1 VVDRAA
7 VQAEA
12 EMKIE
17 LLCFCRIAKRHNR
30 QKLCRPL
37 MVGVA
42 YILDEH
48 IGGGPQF
55 PLRAGRGAIV
65 DATFERSADRAK
77 ALAIAQELKVPVL
90 FVECVASR
98 EEAIRRLNAR
108 TTQRSE
114 EISDATPEVYEMRRN
129 EFKPLTEIPARNYM
143 MVDTGRGREEL
154 LAKIEA
160 ALEGG
165 LHTQKNAV
173 C

>member
-1 VVDRAA
+1 
-7 VQAEA
+7 
-12 EMKIE
+12 
-17 LLCFCRIAKRHNR
+17 
-30 QKLCRPL
+30 
-37 MVGVA
+37 
-42 YILDEH
+42 
-48 IGGGPQF
+48 
-55 PLRAGRGAIV
+55 V
-65 DATFERSADRAK
+65 DATFKRLADRAK
-77 ALAIAQELKVPVL
+77 ALAIAQELEVPVL

-114 EISDATPEVYEMRRN
+114 EISAPTPEVYEMQRN

-143 MVDTGRGREEL
+143 MVDIGRRREEL

-165 LHTQKNAV
+165 LRTPKNAV